1 MTNSDKDKI
10 AIITGSA
17 RGIGLATAQKMK
29 ANGLRPVLVDYDAD
43 ALADAKEQLGD
54 VLAIECDISQP
65 DQIASMIDSVISGY
79 GQIDVLVNNAGIAD
93 FGLYRR
99 YRFYPLARGDGH
111 KSGRGVFM

>member
-43 ALADAKEQLGD
+43 ALAIVVRRSAVCKWFDAHHQ
-54 VLAIECDISQP
+54 
-65 DQIASMIDSVISGY
+65 
-79 GQIDVLVNNAGIAD
+79 
-93 FGLYRR
+93 
-99 YRFYPLARGDGH
+99 
-111 KSGRGVFM
+111 